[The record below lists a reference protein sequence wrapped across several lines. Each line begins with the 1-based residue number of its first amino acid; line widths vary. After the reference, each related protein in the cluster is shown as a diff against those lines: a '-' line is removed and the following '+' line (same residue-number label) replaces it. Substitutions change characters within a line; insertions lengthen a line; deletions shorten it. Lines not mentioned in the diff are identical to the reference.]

1 VPCCRIKKKVTTT
14 SSQEQGKAP
23 PASALDSA
31 LSEIQGPKAM
41 STITKSS
48 IDWDNFKEKEG
59 IEEELETAG
68 QDGYAA
74 VARSLLT
81 PRLLMLRGVLS
92 RVGRYLAKR
101 DFLQRCDERR
111 FEIEKSERETQRSTK
126 PKAPP

>member
-1 VPCCRIKKKVTTT
+1 MTTT

-74 VARSLLT
+74 VARSLLV
-81 PRLLMLRGVLS
+81 PQLLMLGGAPSPFWQVP
-92 RVGRYLAKR
+92 
-101 DFLQRCDERR
+101 
-111 FEIEKSERETQRSTK
+111 RETRL
-126 PKAPP
+126 PPALRRTSLRD

>member
-1 VPCCRIKKKVTTT
+1 M

-23 PASALDSA
+23 PTSALDSA

-48 IDWDNFKEKEG
+48 IDWDNFKEMEG

-74 VARSLLT
+74 VARSLLV
-81 PRLLMLRGVLS
+81 PQLLMLGGALRVLAGTS
-92 RVGRYLAKR
+92 RNATSCSGATSVASKLRRANGRRNAA
-101 DFLQRCDERR
+101 QN
-111 FEIEKSERETQRSTK
+111 
-126 PKAPP
+126 PKDLHEL

>member
-1 VPCCRIKKKVTTT
+1 MVTTT

-74 VARSLLT
+74 VARSLLI
-81 PRLLMLRGVLS
+81 PLLLIPLLLMLARWQVP
-92 RVGRYLAKR
+92 
-101 DFLQRCDERR
+101 
-111 FEIEKSERETQRSTK
+111 RETRL
-126 PKAPP
+126 PPALRRTSLRD